1 MRILLAR
8 LLVAVTGLVIV
19 LMAAAFA
26 LIRNAPRDAAV
37 APSAATSDLVAR
49 GRAVYQAQRCGRCHS
64 LGGEG
69 NPAHPLDGVG
79 ARLVERD
86 IRKWIVAPQ
95 EMNPRVAKRGY
106 ALPAGELDALVAY
119 LRAGTAD

>member
-26 LIRNAPRDAAV
+26 LIRNAAV
-37 APSAATSDLVAR
+37 APPAATSDLVAR

-119 LRAGTAD
+119 LRAGTAN